1 MKSRYMSFKNR
12 LQCFQGFSDFYRWTI
27 LALVLLA
34 ACASLPASQSETNA
48 TDDICLKCHNP
59 VAVALK
65 KEFLHGALKDG
76 CLVCHLDCREIT
88 PTSNRHKLPAYYLKT
103 DEPDLCLGCHKTSDK
118 DLSSVHSGQL
128 FSEAKCSSCHEPHA
142 SNSAKRIPDFS
153 HGPFG
158 VRECEACH
166 APPMGGTVQLVAP
179 NIEALCNDC
188 HLEIKTFIENAKYR
202 HNIVSK
208 DQSLIKSESS
218 CVECHDA
225 HATNQKYF
233 LKKSELDLCNRC
245 HLNLTAGMRYV
256 HDPVRSSCIFCHD
269 AHASNIANDLH
280 APIQELCLG
289 CHGENADRIRYST
302 EPVMLFE
309 GRVQLLRD
317 SFERLKPLRLDKNG
331 TGHPT
336 AGHPVY
342 VPAGDNNAGLNCLSC
357 HDAHADATSP
367 QLLKESKSSLCLR
380 CHEN

>member
-1 MKSRYMSFKNR
+1 MPAKKRVQRFKGSSNLR
-12 LQCFQGFSDFYRWTI
+12 GPVI
-27 LALVLLA
+27 LVLILLT
-34 ACASLPASQSETNA
+34 ACAWLPASQSGKDS
-48 TDDICLKCHNP
+48 TDGICLTCHNP
-59 VAVALK
+59 IAVALQK
-65 KEFLHGALKDG
+65 KFMHGALEQG
-76 CLVCHLDCREIT
+76 CLSCHLDCREIT
-88 PTSNRHKLPAYYLKT
+88 PTSNRHKVPAFYLKT
-103 DEPDLCLGCHKTSDK
+103 DEPDLCFGCHTASDK
-118 DLSSVHSGQL
+118 DLSLVHSNQL

-166 APPMGGTVQLVAP
+166 AAPMGGKVQLVAP
-179 NIEALCNDC
+179 NIEVLCNDC
-188 HLEIKTFIENAKYR
+188 HLEIKTFIENAKSR

-233 LKKSELDLCNRC
+233 LKKTELELCNRC
-245 HLNLTAGMRYV
+245 HLNLTAGMKYV
-256 HDPVRSSCIFCHD
+256 HDPVRLSCIFCHD
-269 AHASNIANDLH
+269 AHASDIPNDLH

-289 CHGENADRIRYST
+289 CHGENADKIRYSR
-302 EPVMLFE
+302 EPFLLFE

-331 TGHPT
+331 KGHPT

-342 VPAGDNNAGLNCLSC
+342 VPAGDNNAELNCLSC
-357 HDAHADATSP
+357 HDAHADASSP
-367 QLLKESKSSLCLR
+367 QLLKESKSFLCLR
-380 CHEN
+380 CHEG